1 MRIKSMRV
9 ENFRSIRG
17 ATLEFDG
24 LTALV
29 GANGA
34 GKSTFLQALLVFQ
47 GRQKVA
53 AEDFYGRNT
62 GENVEIAVT
71 FTGLP
76 DAAAKKFAKYVRD
89 GELEVVRVCRHND
102 GAVES
107 ALHGA
112 SLSNRDFGPARS
124 APRARDMLDEYNR
137 LREKEQYGGLP
148 KCSSMRDARA
158 ALDEWER
165 DNPDKCERATD
176 DGRFFGFEEVA
187 AGYLGQF
194 IRILY
199 VPAVREASGDGAEGG
214 RGSVLHE
221 LLELTVRGAL
231 AESALHI
238 ELQGESD
245 ALYEKARKMGDTAE
259 AKRLED
265 DINGTLGMLAKGARV
280 DLEWSMQAPRV
291 GLPTATVRLAEDGYS
306 TTIDRTGHGLQR
318 SFIIAM
324 LGCLHGAQAARA
336 APGEAAGGGEE
347 KGEGGGDTGPSVMLA
362 IEEPE
367 LHQHPSQA
375 RHIAGLLSSISV
387 SGFAGVANDVQV
399 AYTTHSPHFVGAD
412 RIGQLRLVRKAGGKE
427 GMPGETRVRSTGM
440 DNIQERLR
448 NAGASSHADPEKLRR
463 DFDRILTPLMSE
475 GFFARTAVLVEGDSD
490 RVAILRAAEMR
501 GTPLDERGVAVIPC
515 GSKAGIHGPLAMFM
529 ELGVRAYPV
538 WDRDGHEGKEKGL
551 NDRLLSLVG
560 RKGGDCPDATT
571 AEYSCL
577 GAKLEG
583 ALRSDMG
590 EEMYD
595 RLVAGYRNEYS
606 LKKKDD
612 KKPLVTHLLMEE
624 MERRGI
630 RPTRLERIVE
640 AILAGDGAERGGS
653 A

>member
-1 MRIKSMRV
+1 MRIKTIRV
-9 ENFRSIRG
+9 ENFRSIRRE
-17 ATLEFDG
+17 TLEFDD

-34 GKSTFLQALLVFQ
+34 GKSTFLQALLAFQ
-47 GRQKVA
+47 GKQKVA

-62 GENVEIAVT
+62 DENIEIAVT
-71 FTGLP
+71 FADLP
-76 DAAAKKFAKYVRD
+76 DAAAEKFAKYVRG

-124 APRARDMLDEYNR
+124 APRARDVLNEYSR
-137 LREKEQYGGLP
+137 LREKEPYGGLP
-148 KCSSMRDARA
+148 KCTRMRDARA

-165 DNPDKCERATD
+165 DNPDRCERATD

-187 AGYLGQF
+187 AGYLGEF

-199 VPAVREASGDGAEGG
+199 VPAVRDASGDGAEGG
-214 RGSVLHE
+214 RGSALHE
-221 LLELTVRGAL
+221 LLELTVKGAL
-231 AESALHI
+231 AESAPHI
-238 ELQGESD
+238 ELQGEPD
-245 ALYEKARKMGDTAE
+245 ALYEKARGMGRITG

-265 DINGTLGMLAKGARV
+265 DINGTLGMLAKGARI

-291 GLPTATVRLAEDGYS
+291 GLPTATVRLSEDGYS
-306 TTIDRTGHGLQR
+306 TTLDRAGHGLQR

-324 LGCLHGAQAARA
+324 LGRLYGAQAARA

-347 KGEGGGDTGPSVMLA
+347 KGGGGGGAGPSVVFA

-367 LHQHPSQA
+367 LHQHPARA
-375 RHIAGLLSSISV
+375 RHIAGLLSSISRTV
-387 SGFAGVANDVQV
+387 FAGVAKDVQV

-412 RIGQLRLVRKAGGKE
+412 RMGQIRLVRKEGGEE
-427 GMPGETRVRSTGM
+427 GMPGETRVRSAGM
-440 DNIQERLR
+440 DKIQGRL
-448 NAGASSHADPEKLRR
+448 AGAGAARRAGPGWLER
-463 DFDRILTPLMSE
+463 DFDRILTLLMGE
-475 GFFARTAVLVEGDSD
+475 GLFARTAVLVEGESD
-490 RVAILRAAEMR
+490 RIAIMRAAEIL

-515 GSKAGIHGPLAMFM
+515 GSKAGILGPLAIFM

-538 WDRDGHEGKEKGL
+538 WDRDGHVGKEKRL

-571 AEYSCL
+571 AGYSCL

-590 EEMYD
+590 EGLYD
-595 RLVAGYRNEYS
+595 RLVAGYREEHS
-606 LKKKDD
+606 LGKKD
-612 KKPLVTHLLMEE
+612 KPLVTHLLMEE
-624 MERRGI
+624 MEGRGI
-630 RPTRLERIVE
+630 RPARLGRIVE
-640 AILAGDGAERGGS
+640 AILAGDGAEGS

>member
-1 MRIKSMRV
+1 MRIKTIRV
-9 ENFRSIRG
+9 ENFRSIRRE
-17 ATLEFDG
+17 TLEFDD

-34 GKSTFLQALLVFQ
+34 GKSTFLQALLAFQ
-47 GRQKVA
+47 GKQKVA

-62 GENVEIAVT
+62 DENIEIAVT
-71 FTGLP
+71 FADLP
-76 DAAAKKFAKYVRD
+76 DAAAEKFAKYVRG
-89 GELEVVRVCRHND
+89 GELEVVRVWRHND

-124 APRARDMLDEYNR
+124 APRARDVLDEYNR
-137 LREKEQYGGLP
+137 LREKEPYGGLP
-148 KCSSMRDARA
+148 KCTSMRDARA

-165 DNPDKCERATD
+165 DNPDRCERATD

-187 AGYLGQF
+187 AGYLGEF

-245 ALYEKARKMGDTAE
+245 ALYEKARKMGDIAE

-280 DLEWSMQAPRV
+280 DLKWSMQAPRV

-306 TTIDRTGHGLQR
+306 TTIDRAGHGLQR

-324 LGCLHGAQAARA
+324 LGRLHGAQAARA
-336 APGEAAGGGEE
+336 APG
-347 KGEGGGDTGPSVMLA
+347 GGDAGVPSAVLA

-375 RHIAGLLSSISV
+375 RHAADLLSSISRT
-387 SGFAGVANDVQV
+387 GFAGVAKDVQV
-399 AYTTHSPHFVGAD
+399 AYTTHSPYFVGAD
-412 RIGQLRLVRKAGGKE
+412 RIGQLRLVHKAGGEE
-427 GMPGETRVRSTGM
+427 GMPGETRVRSTTMGR
-440 DNIQERLR
+440 IQGRLR
-448 NAGASSHADPEKLRR
+448 SAGASKHADPEKLRR
-463 DFDRILTPLMSE
+463 DFDHILTPFMNE

-490 RVAILRAAEMR
+490 RVAIMRAAEMR
-501 GTPLDERGVAVIPC
+501 GTPLDEKGVAVIPC
-515 GSKAGIHGPLAMFM
+515 GSKAGILGPLAMFM

-538 WDRDGHEGKEKGL
+538 WDRDGHEGKEKRL

-560 RKGGDCPDATT
+560 RKGGDCPDDTT
-571 AEYSCL
+571 AGYSCL
-577 GAKLEG
+577 GGKLEG

-590 EEMYD
+590 AGLYD
-595 RLVAGYRNEYS
+595 RLAAGYRKEHS
-606 LKKKDD
+606 LGKKD

-624 MERRGI
+624 MEKRGI
-630 RPTRLERIVE
+630 RPARLERIVE
-640 AILAGDGAERGGS
+640 AILADDGAEEGGT